1 MSSSSILTSKHPKPW
16 REMSESS
23 GVETQNESDDAVR
36 ALKAATHILSD
47 IAAGISDNYVTPYA
61 NPSKLNVPPVKAV
74 ANGDGRD
81 GPTLTKPTNPLP
93 VDVPP
98 DRIQI
103 DNLLRLAAGGVD
115 SDDEDGEQDLMH
127 SITDDTSQ
135 QGNHLSS
142 AQPDIAVSAT
152 LQRIV
157 NELMAD
163 SDGGNNPS
171 DASAGRG
178 LSVGSS
184 QTDLMGIVTVKEQ
197 AAALKRL
204 FFQAGVSINTIIPV
218 AQSLATSQLYAHLS
232 HRANRF
238 SSSRGGIN
246 PAHANAYGNTA
257 QMTQQMLARHGAS
270 LQTLRTAP
278 FDSRGNVIGQPMR
291 KRTAEELTKIER
303 YGYPPLPGSRI
314 GEKRKR

>member
-1 MSSSSILTSKHPKPW
+1 MT
-16 REMSESS
+16 ESS
-23 GVETQNESDDAVR
+23 GFDAQNEADDAVK
-36 ALKAATHILSD
+36 ALRAATNILSH
-47 IAAGISDNYVTPYA
+47 IAAGVSDNYVTPYG
-61 NPSKLNVPPVKAV
+61 NPSQLNIPLTKAISNGV
-74 ANGDGRD
+74 NGDETVTVD
-81 GPTLTKPTNPLP
+81 PAKPLCAEG
-93 VDVPP
+93 PP
-98 DRIQI
+98 DRTQI
-103 DNLLRLAAGGVD
+103 DNLLRLAAGGVQ
-115 SDDEDGEQDLMH
+115 SDDEDGDEDTFH
-127 SITDDTSQ
+127 TASDDSSQ
-135 QGNHLSS
+135 QENQLSS

-163 SDGGNNPS
+163 SDGGNDPS
-171 DASAGRG
+171 NVNVGRG

-184 QTDLMGIVTVKEQ
+184 QTDHLGLVTAKEQ

-232 HRANRF
+232 NRANRF
-238 SSSRGGIN
+238 AGSGGGIN

-270 LQTLRTAP
+270 LQLLRTAP
-278 FDSRGNVIGQPMR
+278 FDSRGNVIGKPMR
-291 KRTAEELTKIER
+291 KRTAEELKKIEG
-303 YGYPPLPGSRI
+303 YGYPPLPGSKI

>member
-1 MSSSSILTSKHPKPW
+1 
-16 REMSESS
+16 MSESS
-23 GVETQNESDDAVR
+23 GLDAQNEADDAVR
-36 ALKAATHILSD
+36 ALKAATNILSH
-47 IAAGISDNYVTPYA
+47 IAAGVPDNYVTPYG
-61 NPSKLNVPPVKAV
+61 NSSRLNIPLTRAIS
-74 ANGDGRD
+74 NGVNGHETVIVDSN
-81 GPTLTKPTNPLP
+81 KPLCAEG
-93 VDVPP
+93 PP
-98 DRIQI
+98 DRTQI
-103 DNLLRLAAGGVD
+103 DNLLRLAAGGFQ
-115 SDDEDGEQDLMH
+115 SDDEDGDEDILH
-127 SITDDTSQ
+127 SGSDDGSQ
-135 QGNHLSS
+135 QENQLLS

-163 SDGGNNPS
+163 SDGGNDPS
-171 DASAGRG
+171 NASVGRG

-184 QTDLMGIVTVKEQ
+184 QTDHVGFVTAKEQ

-232 HRANRF
+232 NRANRF
-238 SSSRGGIN
+238 AGSGGGIN

-270 LQTLRTAP
+270 LQFLRAAP
-278 FDSRGNVIGQPMR
+278 FDSRGNVIGKPIR
-291 KRTAEELTKIER
+291 KRTAEEIKKIEG
-303 YGYPPLPGSRI
+303 YGYPPLPGSKI